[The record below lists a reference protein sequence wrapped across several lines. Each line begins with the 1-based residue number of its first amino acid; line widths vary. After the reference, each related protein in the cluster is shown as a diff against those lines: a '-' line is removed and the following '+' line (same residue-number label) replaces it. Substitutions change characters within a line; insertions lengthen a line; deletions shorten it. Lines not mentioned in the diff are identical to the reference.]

1 MVTGKGRLKAHAGEG
16 ASRPMKNYYEILGVA
31 QTSDE
36 ETITAAF
43 KALMQKLDSG
53 TDSATAAKGNTKE
66 FNDVYAVLKAYEVLI
81 DPDGRREYDASLG
94 KGKPQDAN
102 PPPPEAPV
110 VVEEEEAFVFPS
122 ANSFTEQQP
131 SRWNT
136 KIWLLPVLLLGFF
149 LIYQIIQSKNSADPN
164 EIVTVTVTGTANVRD
179 AASSEGSMVLETLTA
194 GTKLRGRWVPGNL
207 NPSERWLELE
217 EGGRFVWGRNLLEV
231 AVSVVSDDAE
241 IAPPQPASKIEAL
254 DGATKLKLA
263 FEAATG
269 KTAPYISKAGSS
281 GVRFRI
287 SPLKLLKTD
296 FGYVLITGGDPL
308 EDYHAL
314 SGYIKVHYLD
324 TADAFELKSSSG
336 EIFGGFGFGEMP
348 EWKVSDA
355 FSSNPA
361 VLVNGGYFNM
371 GCGVSSQS
379 IVVLTPNGPVETDV
393 SLSGSNDG
401 FGETYS
407 YEGKITNI
415 IKNSG
420 FDVRVTGTRSFSE
433 HYNYKNGQFK
443 LKTGVSQI
451 PGC

>member
-1 MVTGKGRLKAHAGEG
+1 
-16 ASRPMKNYYEILGVA
+16 MKNYYEILGVA

-53 TDSATAAKGNTKE
+53 KDSATAGKDNTKD

-81 DPDGRREYDASLG
+81 DPDARREYDASLG

-136 KIWLLPVLLLGFF
+136 KIWLLPVLLLSFF

-231 AVSVVSDDAE
+231 EASRKISQIQGEAPDSLPRTSNQIDIARHLFVKGDDICSAKFFNIVKYHIRDE
-241 IAPPQPASKIEAL
+241 SMDYLGQ
-254 DGATKLKLA
+254 
-263 FEAATG
+263 FTG
-269 KTAPYISKAGSS
+269 S
-281 GVRFRI
+281 
-287 SPLKLLKTD
+287 
-296 FGYVLITGGDPL
+296 
-308 EDYHAL
+308 
-314 SGYIKVHYLD
+314 
-324 TADAFELKSSSG
+324 
-336 EIFGGFGFGEMP
+336 
-348 EWKVSDA
+348 
-355 FSSNPA
+355 
-361 VLVNGGYFNM
+361 
-371 GCGVSSQS
+371 
-379 IVVLTPNGPVETDV
+379 ETQYD
-393 SLSGSNDG
+393 
-401 FGETYS
+401 
-407 YEGKITNI
+407 
-415 IKNSG
+415 
-420 FDVRVTGTRSFSE
+420 SFSIKGYQYE
-433 HYNYKNGQFK
+433 FWKTNNVNFFDIELTGIYAVENGLHYSEYGLIFNDRPKNILDK
-443 LKTGVSQI
+443 LKTNMSYLPKKVGQYYNWGDSVSSYI
-451 PGC
+451 SNEVNKALKMPGYTLSCNFEVY